1 MTREFRWRLLLCII
15 AVLLAVPVVV
25 KVAEDAYWRGMDT
38 SAGPGGDLV
47 SCEGIVVRF
56 DGDTDG
62 GLATVRLD
70 EDARKAFGGR
80 AYARF
85 EMGSDD
91 LSRAGVETL
100 RTGDCVAVD
109 YVLDEADL
117 GRETVSCMGL
127 RVAAPDGTIPERTGG
142 PTGPAAPLPEVPEG
156 EWAVPR

>member
-1 MTREFRWRLLLCII
+1 MSRGRRWALLAVII

-25 KVAEDAYWRGMDT
+25 KIAQDAYWGGMEM

-47 SCEGIVVRF
+47 ACEGIVVRF
-56 DGDTDG
+56 EGDADG

-70 EDARKAFGGR
+70 EGARETFGGR

-85 EMGSDD
+85 EVGSDD

-100 RTGDCVAVD
+100 RAGERVTVD

-117 GRETVSCMGL
+117 GCDTVPCMGL

-142 PTGPAAPLPEVPEG
+142 PTGPATPLPEVPAG